1 MKKAFFMRVCSI
13 FFVATTL
20 IGSLHGGK
28 SKPPHSIRGSRVTQ
42 GKSNEFYK
50 APFFKTPFKQD
61 KSKEFYKAPFSK
73 TPSKIDSRTPTD
85 KTRSKKDDS
94 NLPHTHP
101 FGYHPHF

>member
-1 MKKAFFMRVCSI
+1 MRVCSI

-28 SKPPHSIRGSRVTQ
+28 SKPPHPIKGSRISSSRVTQ

-50 APFFKTPFKQD
+50 TPSKQD

-73 TPSKIDSRTPTD
+73 TPSKIDSHTPTD

>member
-1 MKKAFFMRVCSI
+1 MRVCSI

-28 SKPPHSIRGSRVTQ
+28 SKPPHPIKGSRISDSRVTQ

-50 APFFKTPFKQD
+50 APFSKTPFKQD

>member
-1 MKKAFFMRVCSI
+1 MRVYSF

-28 SKPPHSIRGSRVTQ
+28 SKPPHPIKGSRISSSRVTQ

-50 APFFKTPFKQD
+50 T
-61 KSKEFYKAPFSK
+61 PFSK
-73 TPSKIDSRTPTD
+73 TSSKIDSHTPTD